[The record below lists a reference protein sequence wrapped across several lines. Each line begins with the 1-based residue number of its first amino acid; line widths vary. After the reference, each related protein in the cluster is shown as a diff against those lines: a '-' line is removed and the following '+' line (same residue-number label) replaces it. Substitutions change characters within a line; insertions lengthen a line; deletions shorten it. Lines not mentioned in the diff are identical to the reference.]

1 MPIYEYECGKCGGVF
16 ELIHAVSADPP
27 KNCETKGCKGKPRR
41 MVSAGGFILKG
52 DGWYANDYPSESRKK
67 GWESESSQGKPAAPT
82 ESKSEGTPASDK
94 APAPAES
101 KSEGSSSS
109 DKSPAPA
116 AKPESK
122 PAPKASSKN
131 PYSGGKSKTSKP
143 KKASR

>member
-67 GWESESSQGKPAAPT
+67 GWESESQQGKPAASA
-82 ESKSEGTPASDK
+82 ESKPEGIPASDK
-94 APAPAES
+94 APAPA
-101 KSEGSSSS
+101 
-109 DKSPAPA
+109 

-122 PAPKASSKN
+122 QAAKAGSKN
-131 PYSGGKSKTSKP
+131 PYTGGKSKTSK
-143 KKASR
+143 KNKASN

>member
-67 GWESESSQGKPAAPT
+67 GWESESQQGKPVASA
-82 ESKSEGTPASDK
+82 ESKPEGIPASDK
-94 APAPAES
+94 APAPA
-101 KSEGSSSS
+101 
-109 DKSPAPA
+109 

-122 PAPKASSKN
+122 HAAKAGSKN
-131 PYSGGKSKTSKP
+131 PYTGGKSKTSK
-143 KKASR
+143 KNKASK